1 MNLTIT
7 SKGSADTMITT
18 DGNKRTSKLSWDG
31 NMKKGKGKLH
41 IKMDNNGKK
50 MDQTMN
56 FTEKDLVNLL
66 TVPSVNQDID
76 RRLFNDYMQ
85 KPAMQMEMVDFSSP
99 QMVELGEFPEEGL
112 ENLTVLPLKQP
123 SKKGTKG
130 TGTKSKSKKGRK
142 GTKGRGTK
150 GRGTKGTGTK
160 GRKGTMTKRKSSTK

>member
-85 KPAMQMEMVDFSSP
+85 KPEMQMEMVDFSSP

-130 TGTKSKSKKGRK
+130 TGTK
-142 GTKGRGTK
+142 
-150 GRGTKGTGTK
+150 